1 MRTVLSL
8 VIRAFLAFLGARF
21 VLASLPTHAEK
32 ISVTPVPEPDTL
44 GLPMLGLAGLALRSR
59 T

>member
-8 VIRAFLAFLGARF
+8 VIRAFLAFLGASF
-21 VLASLPTHAEK
+21 ALAGLPTHAG
-32 ISVTPVPEPDTL
+32 EPQFNLTGTAYTDTAS
-44 GLPMLGLAGLALRSR
+44 GPALRSR